1 LHYFILQI
9 SFPTNGGV
17 TASFL
22 SLFDNWIGSFWKSLS
37 VTGASRRSS
46 FGIQCSTGD
55 AAFSRR
61 EPVLSSVGLVEG
73 NMITQRLLI
82 FAAILGLLAP
92 GAFAQ
97 NVPVG
102 TVVPIMLTMTLDSSK
117 ARPGDRVTGKIM
129 EDVPLPTGERIPEGS
144 KVFGHVAEVQT
155 QNGDSPALLSLQ
167 FDKIVFHGH
176 EVAVRTNV
184 RALASMMAV
193 SEAQVPLFEPD
204 TTPKSAVMLAPVGGE
219 AAFRPD
225 NPEKSRGFVRFSGD
239 LAPGCGGRIDR
250 DGGTGALWVFSP
262 YACGV
267 YGFGKGLIIV
277 SDGSAEPAGSIVLAS
292 QKVVSVHAG
301 SGWLLRVESKS
312 AESERIRE

>member
-1 LHYFILQI
+1 MIMPRFLIL
-9 SFPTNGGV
+9 
-17 TASFL
+17 
-22 SLFDNWIGSFWKSLS
+22 
-37 VTGASRRSS
+37 
-46 FGIQCSTGD
+46 
-55 AAFSRR
+55 AAVF
-61 EPVLSSVGLVEG
+61 
-73 NMITQRLLI
+73 
-82 FAAILGLLAP
+82 GLLA
-92 GAFAQ
+92 AASFAQ

-102 TVVPIMLTMTLDSSK
+102 TVIPIMLTMTLDSSK

-144 KVFGHVAEVQT
+144 KVFGHVAGVQT

-193 SEAQVPLFEPD
+193 SDAQVPLFEPD
-204 TTPKSAVMLAPVGGE
+204 TTPKSAVMLAPVGVH

-239 LAPGCGGRIDR
+239 LAPG
-250 DGGTGALWVFSP
+250 LWRTHRP
-262 YACGV
+262 RRRN
-267 YGFGKGLIIV
+267 
-277 SDGSAEPAGSIVLAS
+277 GSALGVFPVFLRRLRLWKRPDYRERRSTEPAGSIVLAS

-301 SGWLLRVESKS
+301 SGWLLRIESKP
-312 AESERIRE
+312 AESERSSD